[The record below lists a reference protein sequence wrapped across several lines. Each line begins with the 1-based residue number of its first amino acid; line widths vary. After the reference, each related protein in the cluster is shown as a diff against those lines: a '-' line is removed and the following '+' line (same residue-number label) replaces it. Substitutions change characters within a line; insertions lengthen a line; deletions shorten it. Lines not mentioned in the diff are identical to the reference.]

1 MTWIDQASLPLP
13 TPEDN
18 VTDLQQALSVL
29 GEEQV
34 YSDWP
39 VGAEGMLVP
48 WLMKLSIVRSVRAST
63 AAQAR
68 LDIMALGNW
77 TDKALY
83 CAEALFQAT
92 EPTIHVKHFESD
104 PSLASI
110 QIVAQ
115 NSY

>member
-48 WLMKLSIVRSVRAST
+48 WLMKLSIQKSVRILGSWSKGTDLAESGMVPST
-63 AAQAR
+63 
-68 LDIMALGNW
+68 
-77 TDKALY
+77 
-83 CAEALFQAT
+83 
-92 EPTIHVKHFESD
+92 PTGREINFTAWMHMF
-104 PSLASI
+104 LML
-110 QIVAQ
+110 
-115 NSY
+115 